1 MLFVGYGETGG
12 YPIFGV
18 SIGSLTTFHRYLL
31 VGRSW
36 RTAPHAYAHHN
47 HKEEVFG
54 EWVFTFQ
61 GTFPFSPH
69 KENGMRVFASHPIA
83 RGNGLNI
90 RCQKVFLTFFSDAT
104 YGNLL
109 H

>member
-54 EWVFTFQ
+54 EWVFSFQ
-61 GTFPFSPH
+61 GAIPFSPH
-69 KENGMRVFASHPIA
+69 KGKQA
-83 RGNGLNI
+83 
-90 RCQKVFLTFFSDAT
+90 KVFIPSPVSTLRS
-104 YGNLL
+104 YK
-109 H
+109 

>member
-1 MLFVGYGETGG
+1 MLFVGYGETEG

-47 HKEEVFG
+47 HKEEVFD
-54 EWVFTFQ
+54 EWVFGCQ
-61 GTFPFSPH
+61 GAVPFSPH
-69 KENGMRVFASHPIA
+69 KGKQA
-83 RGNGLNI
+83 
-90 RCQKVFLTFFSDAT
+90 KVFIPSPVSTLRS
-104 YGNLL
+104 
-109 H
+109 

>member
-12 YPIFGV
+12 YPVFGV

-36 RTAPHAYAHHN
+36 RTAPYAYAHHN

-54 EWVFTFQ
+54 E
-61 GTFPFSPH
+61 
-69 KENGMRVFASHPIA
+69 
-83 RGNGLNI
+83 
-90 RCQKVFLTFFSDAT
+90 
-104 YGNLL
+104 
-109 H
+109 